1 MKAISDVGAKP
12 QRPGRYFGE
21 TPAIQNIELA
31 QKHLICSAFVDLSG
45 FAFYE
50 NIDVWS

>member
-1 MKAISDVGAKP
+1 MLGQSRKGPAVISAKP
-12 QRPGRYFGE
+12 
-21 TPAIQNIELA
+21 PAIQNIELA